1 MQMLLVMP
9 QQKKEQFGRLVQ
21 AGGGGVVVG
30 RAPYSNTGGVTHMLT
45 EMRYL
50 GKEKVGAGRNGNR
63 CRGEM
68 N

>member
-9 QQKKEQFGRLVQ
+9 QQKKEQFARLVQ
-21 AGGGGVVVG
+21 AGGGGVVAG

-50 GKEKVGAGRNGNR
+50 GKEKV
-63 CRGEM
+63 
-68 N
+68 